1 MEKLNKLSHNQEHI
15 LVFDCEFWH
24 VFDKIENVYYLPNRD
39 FFFLPREIA
48 GFVLSKDNSGNWKIH
63 NKFFVTLDCP
73 LKDIALPISKFSAVT
88 LDSAIKL
95 DQIQESIG
103 MDWVDA
109 HESILDSTQKKLLLQ
124 ALKIYKNDPQIKKVH
139 QPITWINKFM
149 KLYSQSTIIVKGH
162 EDINALKNL
171 CTIKNF
177 DYKDPSFTVDIALWN
192 KKSKKV
198 CGSAQ
203 LLNTFRCIL
212 PKLDRETKK
221 FLELLDFDQA
231 HNPMTDASMTLIVAM
246 YTTR

>member
-1 MEKLNKLSHNQEHI
+1 MEKLDKLSHNQEQV

-24 VFDKIENVYYLPNRD
+24 VFDRIEGAYYLPSRA

-48 GFVLSKDNSGNWKIH
+48 GFLLSKDNSGNWKIH
-63 NKFFVTLDCP
+63 NKFFVALDCP

>member
-48 GFVLSKDNSGNWKIH
+48 GFLLSKDKSGNWKMH
-63 NKFFVTLDCP
+63 NKFFVSLDCP
-73 LKDIALPISKFSAVT
+73 LKDIALPISKFSTVT
-88 LDSAIKL
+88 LDTAIKL
-95 DQIQESIG
+95 DEIQENIG

-109 HESILDSTQKKLLLQ
+109 HESILDSSQKKLLLQ

-139 QPITWINKFM
+139 QPLTWINKFM

-171 CTIKNF
+171 SIIKNF
-177 DYKDPSFTVDIALWN
+177 NYIDPPFIVDIALWN

-203 LLNTFRCIL
+203 LLNTFKCIL
-212 PKLDRETKK
+212 PKLNKETKR

-246 YTTR
+246 YITK

>member
-1 MEKLNKLSHNQEHI
+1 MEKLDKLSHNQEQI

-24 VFDKIENVYYLPNRD
+24 VFDRIEGAYYLPSRA

-48 GFVLSKDNSGNWKIH
+48 GFLLSKDNSGNWKLH

-73 LKDIALPISKFSAVT
+73 LKDIALPISKFSTVT

-95 DQIQESIG
+95 DEIQESIG

-109 HESILDSTQKKLLLQ
+109 HDSILDKSQKKLLVE
-124 ALKIYKNDPQIKKVH
+124 ALKIYKNDPQIKKAH
-139 QPITWINKFM
+139 QPLSWINKFM

-162 EDINALKNL
+162 EDIKALINL
-171 CTIKNF
+171 CRIKDF
-177 DYKDPSFTVDIALWN
+177 VYKNPKHVVDIALWN

-203 LLNTFRCIL
+203 LLNTFNCIL
-212 PKLDRETKK
+212 PKLDSETKK
-221 FLELLDFDQA
+221 FMNVLDFDQA
-231 HNPMTDASMTLIVAM
+231 HNPMTDAAMTLIIAM
-246 YTTR
+246 YITR